1 MEQQVL
7 ELLLKKLEE
16 QRKELIESLG
26 EGAAKDYAAYK
37 ELCGVSRGL
46 LLAQLEIN
54 NLLQRLKED
63 DE

>member
-1 MEQQVL
+1 MEQQIL

-16 QRKELIESLG
+16 SRKELIENLG
-26 EGAAKDYAAYK
+26 DGAAKDYAAYK

-46 LLAQLEIN
+46 LLAQSEIN
-54 NLLQRLKED
+54 NLLQRLKDD

>member
-16 QRKELIESLG
+16 QCKELIESLG
-26 EGAAKDYAAYK
+26 EGAAKDYASYK

-46 LLAQLEIN
+46 LLAQFEIN

>member
-16 QRKELIESLG
+16 QRKELIEGLG

-46 LLAQLEIN
+46 LLAQFEIN

>member
-1 MEQQVL
+1 MEQHVL

-16 QRKELIESLG
+16 RRKEFIDSLG
-26 EGAAKDYAAYK
+26 EGAAKDYASYK

-46 LLAQLEIN
+46 LLAQFEIN
-54 NLLQRLKED
+54 NLLQRLKEE

>member
-46 LLAQLEIN
+46 LLAQFEIN

>member
-1 MEQQVL
+1 METQVL

-16 QRKELIESLG
+16 SRKELIENLG
-26 EGAAKDYAAYK
+26 DVAAKDYAAYK

>member
-16 QRKELIESLG
+16 QHKELIESLG

-46 LLAQLEIN
+46 LLAQFEIN